1 MYKNNRNYNSYKFSY
16 KFAFIPCL
24 SFRRNQKQES
34 NFQQVADLVMRNISI
49 FCSLYFK
56 AMPNSIDFYVR
67 IFLFVIPFRIIVSLL
82 YQMLKSFGKIF
93 WSIYSSPKVFV
104 SDDLVRYYQNL
115 LYKQTICGGGQ

>member
-1 MYKNNRNYNSYKFSY
+1 
-16 KFAFIPCL
+16 
-24 SFRRNQKQES
+24 
-34 NFQQVADLVMRNISI
+34 
-49 FCSLYFK
+49 
-56 AMPNSIDFYVR
+56 MPNSVDFYVR